1 MHTQHKNMHTLCAH
15 TGQTHMY
22 THRKHIYKRK
32 YTHAH
37 TLSHSTHRE
46 TNPPY
51 KYTYVKH
58 STQLH
63 GRTCTHNIHTH
74 IHTHMCTRY
83 THVHTEQYIYTIHMH
98 AHSAYTCA
106 YKECTQLKHICTYM
120 HTHIQAHIY
129 TREHTLSHSTN
140 MNTHMYT
147 HMKYT
152 FLCFWVTSLS
162 VALAFTSCLA
172 IILLHLLTVQVVWF
186 VVEETITNY
195 FLLKTFLAH
204 HFTSFQLDFST
215 SWQTL
220 WICDF

>member
-15 TGQTHMY
+15 TAQTHMY

-106 YKECTQLKHICTYM
+106 CKECTQLKHICTYM
-120 HTHIQAHIY
+120 HTHIQAHIH
-129 TREHTLSHSTN
+129 TWTHTLTQYKHEHAHVH
-140 MNTHMYT
+140 THEV
-147 HMKYT
+147 HLPL
-152 FLCFWVTSLS
+152 FLGYQFVCCSSFHFLPCYHTASLADCAS
-162 VALAFTSCLA
+162 GLICGRG
-172 IILLHLLTVQVVWF
+172 
-186 VVEETITNY
+186 N
-195 FLLKTFLAH
+195 H
-204 HFTSFQLDFST
+204 H
-215 SWQTL
+215 
-220 WICDF
+220 